1 MSDLVGVN
9 RKNRLFANIGKLITS
24 SLDSKTI
31 LEKIMMEVKLYFNP
45 QHWSLIKYDHSSN
58 LLYFAIVEGLDFDQ
72 IKDIKLK
79 PNEGIAGTVVSTG
92 ESIFVPDTSVDER
105 FTNKVD
111 LVTGF
116 KTETII
122 AVPIKIRDQ
131 VYGVIEIIN
140 HENHGQFSAEDHL
153 ILQSIADFSGIA
165 FYNNSIYEQAVIKS
179 EIDSLTGLYNRG
191 KLESIIENNS
201 IKYNQGRRD
210 SDIYTEVIIVYID
223 LDKFKEINDNY
234 GHAEGDE
241 VLKKVALSLGSVFRS
256 DDLIFR
262 IGGDE
267 FIVLLKLE
275 EGMDANPIIKRIQ
288 DVLIKIDI
296 SSLKKNYSVKF
307 SFGIKSGLITEIKNL
322 IHEADLLMYENKWQ
336 DD

>member
-1 MSDLVGVN
+1 MSDLVMVN
-9 RKNRLFANIGKLITS
+9 KKNRLFANIGKLITS

-31 LEKIMMEVKLYFNP
+31 LEKIMVEVKLYFNP
-45 QHWSLIKYDHSSN
+45 GHWSLIRYDHSSN
-58 LLYFAIVEGLDFDQ
+58 LLYFAIIEGLDFDQ
-72 IKDIKLK
+72 IKDIQLK
-79 PNEGIAGTVVSTG
+79 PNEGIAGTVVATG

-105 FTNKVD
+105 FTNRVD

-140 HENHGQFSAEDHL
+140 HENHGQFSVEDHL
-153 ILQSIADFSGIA
+153 ILQSIADFSAIA

-179 EIDSLTGLYNRG
+179 EIDSLTGLYNKG
-191 KLESIIENNS
+191 KLESIINIS
-201 IKYNQGRRD
+201 STKYNKGRRD
-210 SDIYTEVIIVYID
+210 SDIYSEIIIVYID
-223 LDKFKEINDNY
+223 LDKFKDINDKY

-267 FIVLLKLE
+267 FLVLIKLE
-275 EGMDANPIIKRIQ
+275 EGLDANPIMERIQ
-288 DVLIKIDI
+288 NVLKQIKI
-296 SSLKKNYSVKF
+296 SSLKKNYTAEF
-307 SFGIKSGLITEIKNL
+307 SFGIKSGLMSEIKDL
-322 IHEADLLMYENKWQ
+322 IHEADLHMYENKWKEN
-336 DD
+336 